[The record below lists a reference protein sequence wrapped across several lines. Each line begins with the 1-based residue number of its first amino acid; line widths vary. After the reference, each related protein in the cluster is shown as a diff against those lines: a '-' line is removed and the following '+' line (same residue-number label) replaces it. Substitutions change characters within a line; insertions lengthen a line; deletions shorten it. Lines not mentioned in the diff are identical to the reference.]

1 MRVITGTA
9 RGRRLMT
16 LEGNDVRPTTDKVKE
31 ALFSIL
37 QFELEGRRVLD
48 LFAGSGQLGI
58 EALSRGAAHCVF
70 IDRSKEA
77 AAVVQKNLTATGLTD
92 RAKVLRT
99 DAAAFLTGCGAQ
111 FDLAFLDPPYGTG
124 LLQAVLPKVPQAM
137 RPGAVIVCEA
147 PLGETLPDTVGRFA
161 LYRSYHYSKVCLW
174 VYREP
179 EEDSV

>member
-9 RGRRLMT
+9 RGRRLIT

-37 QFELEGRRVLD
+37 QFDLEGRRVLD

-70 IDRSKEA
+70 TDSSKAA
-77 AAVVQKNLTATGLTD
+77 AAVVRKNLEATNLS
-92 RAKVLRT
+92 AQAQVFQT
-99 DAAAFLTGCGAQ
+99 DALSFLRGCDPR

-124 LLQAVLPKVPQAM
+124 LLQKALSAVPDVM
-137 RPGAVIVCEA
+137 RPGGIIVCES
-147 PLGETLPDTVGRFA
+147 PLDETLPEDVGRFR
-161 LYRSYHYSKVCLW
+161 LYRSYRYSKVRLW

-179 EEDSV
+179 MDEEE

>member
-1 MRVITGTA
+1 MRVITGSA
-9 RGRRLMT
+9 RGRRLIT

-70 IDRSKEA
+70 TDRAKEA
-77 AAVVQKNLTATGLTD
+77 VAVVQKNLAATGLSD

-99 DAAAFLTGCGAQ
+99 EAASFLRSGVAA

-124 LLQAVLPKVPQAM
+124 VLQSTLPLVPDVM
-137 RPGAVIVCEA
+137 RPGGIIVCEA
-147 PLGETLPDTVGRFA
+147 PLGETLPDAVGRFS
-161 LYRSYHYSKVCLW
+161 LDRSYRYSKVCLW

-179 EEDSV
+179 QEEEI